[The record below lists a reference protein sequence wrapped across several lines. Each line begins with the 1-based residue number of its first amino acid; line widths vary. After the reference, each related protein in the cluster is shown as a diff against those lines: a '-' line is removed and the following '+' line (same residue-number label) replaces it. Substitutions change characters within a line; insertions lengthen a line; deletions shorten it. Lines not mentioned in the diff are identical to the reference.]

1 MLQKKQIFQE
11 SYCEIDYA
19 VWKMARDLD
28 TEKQKISND
37 KTPPAYL
44 QAFNSKKKCLLH
56 LGDVIPIYNFEYDDL
71 DVEF

>member
-1 MLQKKQIFQE
+1 
-11 SYCEIDYA
+11 
-19 VWKMARDLD
+19 MARDLD

-56 LGDVIPIYNFEYDDL
+56 LGDIIPIYNFEYDDL